1 MIINNKLALLLIAL
15 FTSIFSFS
23 QGFDKM
29 SQEELNE
36 IPLYSKSTF
45 GFGED
50 LPSSYSIEE
59 YVPNVGSQ
67 RQSGSCVAWAF
78 SYYGMST
85 IYNRKYGIRS
95 VAGKRAHAFDPWFLF
110 NQISYLDEDTCANGV
125 NELEILRISNRIG
138 NKKMLF
144 SPMNIDCETDWEDI
158 SLKSV
163 VEYTKPYRFIDW
175 EQINASEDSNSVD
188 KVKSE
193 ISKYEY
199 PVMIGISRYGKGL
212 DKLYNDTNGIF
223 KPNYDDEIYDGHM
236 MTIVGYDDNINGG
249 SFRVVN
255 SWGKDWGDKGY
266 MWMSYNDYRRYTD
279 TTFTVYVS
287 FDSGETNGTELNIG
301 NYKTINLSSN
311 NNIRY
316 EGIVNNQGDFNGEG
330 VLYRTNENNEY
341 EYVVGTWKNGV
352 KDGFF
357 LAINGDDWWYSCY
370 ENGNQLENCKSNPY
384 GFASSSSNKFNNIVD
399 DLEIFSD
406 KFFNET
412 NIKSKNK
419 Q

>member
-1 MIINNKLALLLIAL
+1 
-15 FTSIFSFS
+15 
-23 QGFDKM
+23 M
-29 SQEELNE
+29 SQEELNK

-45 GFGED
+45 GFGEE
-50 LPSSYSIEE
+50 LPISHSIEKF
-59 YVPNVGSQ
+59 VPNVGSQ

-78 SYYGMST
+78 SYYGMSS
-85 IYNRKYGIRS
+85 IYNKKYGITS
-95 VAGKRAHAFDPWFLF
+95 IAGKRANAFDPWFLF

-125 NELEILRISNRIG
+125 NELELLRISNRIG

-144 SPMNIDCETDWEDI
+144 SPKNINCETDWESI
-158 SLKSV
+158 SLKNV

-193 ISKYEY
+193 ISKYSY

-212 DKLYNDTNGIF
+212 DNLYNDTGSDKGKDGIF
-223 KPNYDDEIYDGHM
+223 KPNFDDKVYDGHM

-255 SWGKDWGDKGY
+255 SWGKDWGDNGY

-287 FDSGETNGTELNIG
+287 FDSGDQGGTELNVG
-301 NYKTINLSSN
+301 NYKRINLSLN

-316 EGIVNNQGDFNGEG
+316 EGIVNDQGEFNGEG

-341 EYVVGTWKNGV
+341 EYVVGTWNNGIR
-352 KDGFF
+352 DGFF
-357 LAINGDDWWYSCY
+357 LEIRGGDWWYSCF
-370 ENGNQLENCKSNPY
+370 ENGNKLEDCKSNPY
-384 GFASSSSNKFNNIVD
+384 GFASSNKFNDIVN
-399 DLEIFSD
+399 DLEMFSD

-412 NIKSKNK
+412 DIQSKNE